1 MSSIADTGY
10 LGYLCIAHTQ
20 YCTYTQK
27 ISIASVSMDTAV
39 SMRRPD
45 ATGRGPAAAACA
57 ICAACRAP
65 TNGDT
70 TTGNKQGVRL
80 MTLFAGC
87 MRTSPERAL
96 RTPPS
101 FSMEG
106 PALGDPHTPLP
117 WLLPPPPPQREGGEA
132 GLAAPLRVLESRVTW
147 ARAASIAV
155 TRMPV

>member
-1 MSSIADTGY
+1 
-10 LGYLCIAHTQ
+10 
-20 YCTYTQK
+20 
-27 ISIASVSMDTAV
+27 
-39 SMRRPD
+39 
-45 ATGRGPAAAACA
+45 
-57 ICAACRAP
+57 
-65 TNGDT
+65 
-70 TTGNKQGVRL
+70 

-132 GLAAPLRVLESRVTW
+132 GLAAPLRVLESRHVGEGGVDCRYADARVMKSVSFVADAPFW
-147 ARAASIAV
+147 ADVSFIETLFDICV
-155 TRMPV
+155 VN